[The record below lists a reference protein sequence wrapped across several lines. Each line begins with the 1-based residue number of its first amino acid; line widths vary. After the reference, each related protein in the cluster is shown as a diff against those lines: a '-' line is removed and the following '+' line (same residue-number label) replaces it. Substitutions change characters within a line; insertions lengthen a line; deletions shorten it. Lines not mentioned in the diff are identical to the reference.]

1 MGVCAFV
8 ACGLNFD
15 VDEYLLDHPF
25 EVLCVFHKGEIPPAD
40 NQEKLPRQDSG
51 FVAVVSHD
59 DFPHLLDQIAEA
71 LDFLETNEDE
81 FERLRG
87 LGADSMLLDF
97 RVPQEIPPQH
107 THYLPTEL
115 IQVMSR
121 LQMGVL
127 FSVVE
132 IIGN

>member
-1 MGVCAFV
+1 
-8 ACGLNFD
+8 
-15 VDEYLLDHPF
+15 VDNP
-25 EVLCVFHKGEIPPAD
+25 
-40 NQEKLPRQDSG
+40 EKQPREDSG

-71 LDFLETNEDE
+71 LDFLQTHEQEI
-81 FERLRG
+81 ERLKG
-87 LGADSMLLDF
+87 LGADSMVLDF

-115 IQVMSR
+115 IQILSR

-132 IIGN
+132 FVGN